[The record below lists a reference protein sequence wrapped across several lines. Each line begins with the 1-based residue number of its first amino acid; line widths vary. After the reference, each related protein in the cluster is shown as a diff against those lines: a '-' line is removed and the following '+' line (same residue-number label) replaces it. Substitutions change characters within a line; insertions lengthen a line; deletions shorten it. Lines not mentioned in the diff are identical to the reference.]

1 MGIIFTIPSSCYNVP
16 GIDQDQL
23 WERRK
28 GKGEYLYEVFSLER
42 WLSQG
47 VIAEDTGILSSLN
60 LPRVH
65 LAIMYLASLIHEGQA
80 LRVAG
85 AKRARHKE
93 HV

>member
-1 MGIIFTIPSSCYNVP
+1 M
-16 GIDQDQL
+16 DQDQL
-23 WERRK
+23 WERRE
-28 GKGEYLYEVFSLER
+28 GRGEYLYEVFSVGW

-60 LPRVH
+60 LPRVR
-65 LAIMYLASLIHEGQA
+65 LAIMYLAPLIHEVQA

-85 AKRARHKE
+85 AKRARHIE